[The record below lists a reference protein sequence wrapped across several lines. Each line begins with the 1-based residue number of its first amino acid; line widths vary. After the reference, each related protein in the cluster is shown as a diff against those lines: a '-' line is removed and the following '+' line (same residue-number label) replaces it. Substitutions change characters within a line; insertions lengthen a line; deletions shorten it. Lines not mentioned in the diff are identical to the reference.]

1 MIDIAL
7 LAVIALSALLGLLRG
22 FVSIVVSLLSWILG
36 AWAALVL
43 GEDAAA
49 WWAAPAVPSTG
60 HVVAGYVS
68 VFVLVMVAVWAIG
81 LVIRQL
87 VRATHL
93 NGADRLL
100 GGALGVVRGALIGC
114 VLLLA
119 ASYTP
124 MAREASWR
132 DSQLRPVLDPGVA
145 WLQARMPGMPALPQ
159 VPALDELQGLAGL
172 AGLPAA
178 LPEVNPA
185 QPAGA
190 ELGKPGLTGD
200 NGVLGGLLAGRGW
213 PRPLDE
219 TPQQAGDPTDVGARS
234 GTPGSLQHT
243 DPARVRPDQPVPA
256 RSGSPGQARPP
267 SL

>member
-7 LAVIALSALLGLLRG
+7 LVVIALSALLGVLRG
-22 FVSIVVSLLSWILG
+22 FVSIVISLASWVLG
-36 AWAALVL
+36 GWAALVF
-43 GEDAAA
+43 GQDAAT
-49 WWAAPAVPSTG
+49 WWAASAEPGSG
-60 HVVAGYVS
+60 HVIAGYVS
-68 VFVLVMVAVWAIG
+68 VFLLVMVAVWALG
-81 LVIRQL
+81 LVIGQL
-87 VRATHL
+87 VRATSL

-100 GGALGVVRGALIGC
+100 GGVLGVARGAVIGC

-124 MAREASWR
+124 MANEPEWR
-132 DSQLRPVLDPGVA
+132 DSQLRGVLDPGVA
-145 WLQARMPGMPALPQ
+145 WLQARMPAMPELPQ
-159 VPALDELQGLAGL
+159 LPGVDALQGL

-178 LPEVNPA
+178 LPEVNAA
-185 QPAGA
+185 QLPGA

-219 TPQQAGDPTDVGARS
+219 TPQRAGDPTDVGARS
-234 GTPGSLQHT
+234 GSPGSSQHN

-256 RSGSPGQARPP
+256 RNGSPGQARPP

>member
-1 MIDIAL
+1 MA
-7 LAVIALSALLGLLRG
+7 
-22 FVSIVVSLLSWILG
+22 
-36 AWAALVL
+36 
-43 GEDAAA
+43 
-49 WWAAPAVPSTG
+49 
-60 HVVAGYVS
+60 
-68 VFVLVMVAVWAIG
+68 
-81 LVIRQL
+81 
-87 VRATHL
+87 
-93 NGADRLL
+93 
-100 GGALGVVRGALIGC
+100 RGAVIGC

-124 MAREASWR
+124 MVNEPSWR
-132 DSQLRPVLDPGVA
+132 DSQLRGVLDPGVA
-145 WLQARMPGMPALPQ
+145 WLQARMPGMPELPQ
-159 VPALDELQGLAGL
+159 LPGVDALQGL

-178 LPEVNPA
+178 LPEVNAA
-185 QPAGA
+185 QLPGA

-234 GTPGSLQHT
+234 GSPGSSQHN

-256 RSGSPGQARPP
+256 RNGSPGQARPP